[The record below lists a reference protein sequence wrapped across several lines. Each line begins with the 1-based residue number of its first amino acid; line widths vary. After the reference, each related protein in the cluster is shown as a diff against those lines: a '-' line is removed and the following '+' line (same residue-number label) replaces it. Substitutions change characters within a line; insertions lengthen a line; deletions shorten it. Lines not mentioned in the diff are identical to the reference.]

1 MFFRN
6 LVKLLAVAFLVTMS
20 NPVTYAGNDL
30 DGVPDATD
38 LDDDNDGIL
47 DTFEGLCSK
56 SDTLNSSGYSLNTA
70 LQNTPGLPLTF
81 YDGQVTFGAT
91 LNGTAAWTG
100 GIQIKTDATVG
111 DHIFVQP
118 NNANNYFTSG
128 NNATYTFSFSE
139 PVENLTINAGGL
151 NNDDGTTITA
161 FIGGVANTIGASNF
175 SNLSPGMT
183 VQSNNATNDT
193 VASTNT
199 SGGIE
204 VLSNTYTLTIP
215 GPVDSVVI
223 ETGKTDG
230 VTSNVTLG
238 FSTLSWDCIS
248 LDTDLD
254 GIPDYFDTDSD
265 GDGCADANEA
275 YAANDTDTNGDGT
288 YGGVVGSGDVNA
300 NGTVIGASYAAPATT
315 GGESTFQ
322 EGITLSIDAD
332 PSQQNFTVGGT
343 ADFTATVSSA
353 TVVNDPV
360 VTTSTLVNYQW
371 QVSTD
376 GGTTFNNVSGGSGGN
391 GSTSSGSTITYTTPT
406 LALGDED
413 NLYRVVATNAANICG
428 STSATADFNAP
439 FADLSITKDDSQT
452 TYTPGAAFSYE
463 IIITNNGPDAA
474 DGAVFTDNVP
484 AWGESVTWT
493 CSSAGAAVCPNAAGS
508 GNAISQAIATLPN
521 GGVLTYTVT
530 GFYSTNMA
538 IYPP

>member
-1 MFFRN
+1 MFFRS
-6 LVKLLAVAFLVTMS
+6 LVKLLVVAFLVTLS
-20 NPVTYAGNDL
+20 NPIIYAGNDS

-47 DTFEGLCSK
+47 DTVEGLCSK
-56 SDTLNSSGYSLNTA
+56 SSTLNSSLYAYNMA
-70 LQNTPGLPLTF
+70 LQNGLPLTF
-81 YDGQVTFGAT
+81 YDGQVTFDAT

-100 GIQIKTDATVG
+100 GIQVKTDATAG

-118 NNANNYFTSG
+118 NNANSYFTSG

-139 PVENLTINAGGL
+139 PVENLIINAGGL

-161 FIGGVANTIGASNF
+161 FINGVAITIGTSNF

-183 VQSNNATNDT
+183 VQSNNTTNDT

-238 FSTLSWDCIS
+238 FSALSWDCIS

-265 GDGCADANEA
+265 GDGCADADEA
-275 YAANDTDTNGDGT
+275 YGATNTDSNGDGT
-288 YGGVVGSGDVNA
+288 YGGVVGSGDVNP
-300 NGTVIGASYAAPATT
+300 NGTVIGASYASPATT
-315 GGESTFQ
+315 GGETTFQ

-332 PSQQNFTVGGT
+332 PTQQDFTVGGT

-376 GGTTFNNVSGGSGGN
+376 SGTTFNNVSGGTGGS

-413 NLYRVVATNAANICG
+413 NLYRVVVTNAANICG
-428 STSATADFNAP
+428 STSAAADFNAP
-439 FADLSITKDDSQT
+439 FADLSITKDDGET
-452 TYTPGAAFSYE
+452 NYTPGETFSYV
-463 IIITNNGPDAA
+463 ITITNNGPDAA

-484 AWGESVTWT
+484 AWGELVTWT
-493 CSSAGAAVCPNAAGS
+493 CLAAGTALCPNIAGS
-508 GNAISQAIATLPN
+508 GNAINETIATLPN
-521 GGVLTYTVT
+521 GGSLTYTVT
-530 GFYSTNMA
+530 GTYSTNMA
-538 IYPP
+538 VYPP